1 MSLYLTF
8 DLGTTAL
15 KTGLFDGDGRL
26 LALHTVEYTPASPR
40 PDWAEMDPETYWRA
54 AVAGAR
60 AVFQAAERP
69 PADLTALGFSSQGQ
83 TFLPV
88 DVAGRP
94 LHAAIV
100 WVDKRAAPLA
110 EEWCETWLSPDEYR
124 RLTGYPRVPPE
135 LTLFK
140 IAWLAR
146 HRPEARAAHRF
157 LGLPD
162 YLIHRL
168 TGEFATDYNLAQMT
182 GMYDVEA
189 RAWAPRLLDAAGI
202 AMDQLPAVH
211 APGTVV
217 GTVLPAPAEE
227 LGIPPGVPVA
237 VGANDQ
243 LAGALGAGNVRP
255 GLVTET
261 TGTALAVIAS
271 TPSRLDDPRMY
282 AGRHAVP
289 GLWYA
294 MPFGNSSAIVL
305 KWFRDLC
312 APGADYDHFLA
323 AVADVPPG
331 CDGLSVLPHFAGAGS
346 PTFNPHARG
355 ALVGLTLG
363 HTRAHI
369 ARAIMESCACL
380 LREMLDP
387 LADHGLRLASV
398 RSLGGAARSDLWLQ
412 MKADLLGLPVE
423 RPACPDAASL
433 GAAMLA
439 ATGTGRFASVADA
452 AGAWYRPD
460 RLFQPNPALLD
471 TYSALYRR
479 YLELS
484 DLLYAGG

>member
-1 MSLYLTF
+1 MALYLTF

-15 KTGLFDGDGRL
+15 KTALLDGDGHL
-26 LALHTVEYTPASPR
+26 LALHTVEYTAASPR
-40 PDWAEMDPETYWRA
+40 PDWAEMEPEIYWQA

-60 AVFQAAERP
+60 AVFEAAELRSGQIG
-69 PADLTALGFSSQGQ
+69 ALGFSSQGQ
-83 TFLPV
+83 TFVPL
-88 DVAGRP
+88 DASDRP
-94 LHAAIV
+94 LHRAIV
-100 WVDKRAAPLA
+100 WVDKRAAALA
-110 EEWCETWLSPDEYR
+110 EEWCQTWFSPEEYR

-146 HRPEARAAHRF
+146 HRPDAHAARRF
-157 LGLPD
+157 LCLPD
-162 YLIHRL
+162 YLIRRL
-168 TGEFATDYNLAQMT
+168 TGECATDYNLAQMT
-182 GMYDVEA
+182 GMYDVET
-189 RAWAPRLLDAAGI
+189 RAWAPQLLDAGGI
-202 AMDQLPAVH
+202 TADQLPPVH

-217 GTVLPAPAEE
+217 GTVLPCAAQE

-255 GLVTET
+255 GIVSET
-261 TGTALAVIAS
+261 TGTALAAIA
-271 TPSRLDDPRMY
+271 TTASRLDDPRMY
-282 AGRHAVP
+282 AGRHAVA

-294 MPFGNSSAIVL
+294 MPFANSSAIVL

-312 APGADYDHFLA
+312 ASGEDYDAFLS
-323 AVADVPPG
+323 AVGEVPPG
-331 CDGLSVLPHFAGAGS
+331 CEGLSVLPHFAGAGS
-346 PTFNPHARG
+346 PTFNPRARG

-380 LREMLDP
+380 LREVLEP

-439 ATGTGRFASVADA
+439 ATGTRQFASVADA
-452 AGAWYRPD
+452 AAAWYRPD
-460 RLFQPNPALLD
+460 RVFEPEPALLD
-471 TYSALYRR
+471 AYAAVYGR
-479 YLELS
+479 YLELY
-484 DLLYAGG
+484 DRLYAGG